1 MEKLAGAIA
10 SPAKPRL
17 LDKGPVQEKQ
27 ITHGIDLPR
36 MYPIPTSN
44 ELDSAPFITAGL
56 FVLKDPETGRVHM
69 AVRRFQI
76 NGGNSINVLVSG
88 ASPRL
93 LQTLADC
100 EKTKRDLRDLQCA
113 VVLGY
118 DAPFLLSSQ
127 ISSQKYGLDK
137 YEVDS
142 AMRGEPLELVRCC
155 SIDLEIP
162 AHAEIVME
170 GVLRAGRT
178 GPEGPFAELMGNY
191 SEAGTAPLMEV
202 TAVMQRSSPIFQHA
216 FPCREEHLAYGIMR
230 EVEIYAALGSVVD
243 VRDVNLTVGGG
254 CRLHAVV
261 SIRKRREGDGK
272 SAVLTTLGAYKD
284 IKHVVVVDDD
294 VDIYDP
300 ADVEFA
306 LATRFQASK
315 DLVMI
320 PDALGSPLDASHMER
335 GVSDKLG
342 FDATKPLGPT
352 VKRYE
357 RAIIPGFGENF
368 DIKKYIR

>member
-1 MEKLAGAIA
+1 
-10 SPAKPRL
+10 
-17 LDKGPVQEKQ
+17 VQEKQ
-27 ITHGIDLPR
+27 ITHGIDLRR

-44 ELDSAPFITAGL
+44 ELDSAPFITAGM
-56 FVLKDPETGRVHM
+56 FVFKDPETGRVHM
-69 AVRRFQI
+69 AVRRFQV

-93 LQTLADC
+93 LQTLADR
-100 EKTKRDLRDLQCA
+100 EKTKRDLECA

-142 AMRGEPLELVRCC
+142 AMRGEPLELVRCR
-155 SIDLEIP
+155 SVDLEVP

-170 GVLRAGRT
+170 GALRAGRS

-202 TAVMQRSSPIFQHA
+202 TAVMQRNNPIFQHA

-230 EVEIYAALGSVVD
+230 EVEVYAALRSVVD

-261 SIRKRREGDGK
+261 SIRKRKEADGK
-272 SAVLTTLGAYKD
+272 SSVLTALGTYKD

-300 ADVEFA
+300 SDVEFA

-315 DLVMI
+315 DLVI
-320 PDALGSPLDASHMER
+320 VSGALGSPLDASHTER
-335 GVSDKLG
+335 DVSDKLG

-352 VKRYE
+352 AKRYE
-357 RAIIPGFGENF
+357 RAIIPGFEKNF
-368 DIKKYIR
+368 DIGKYNMNKGREGDNPCGKRWG